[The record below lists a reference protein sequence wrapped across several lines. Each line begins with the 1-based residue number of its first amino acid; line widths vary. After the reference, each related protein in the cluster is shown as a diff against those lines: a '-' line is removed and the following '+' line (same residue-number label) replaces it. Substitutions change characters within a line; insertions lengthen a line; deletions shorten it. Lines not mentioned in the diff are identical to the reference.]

1 VIRENTYYMKR
12 SFFVALILSILSFS
26 LVFGLAPCLRV
37 PPTLPYME
45 VFGEGYFLERI
56 SLKLN
61 KPKMIE
67 IVSQSYRGFTI
78 STYEVDMLLSEAW
91 NSTIL

>member
-1 VIRENTYYMKR
+1 
-12 SFFVALILSILSFS
+12 
-26 LVFGLAPCLRV
+26 
-37 PPTLPYME
+37 ME

-61 KPKMIE
+61 KLKMIE
-67 IVSQSYRGFTI
+67 PVSQSCRGFTI

-91 NSTIL
+91 SFTIL